1 MSDFDGVAAFPHSS
15 RVPILSA
22 AGACSGPVSHCVLRA
37 PVLAPWG
44 RQLGFSVMT
53 NDAKP
58 AESLLPYERWTEDAM
73 REVALR
79 ALEHVGEHG
88 LPGEHHFYLTFR
100 TDAPG
105 VQIPGHLKARY
116 PEEMTIV
123 IQHQFWDL
131 KVDRVKGEVSVGLSF
146 GGVPARLVVPIASMT
161 AFWDPHVRIGLRFG
175 PQEAEEAEGEDAA
188 AEPAPFPAREPA
200 AAEAEA
206 EAPAEAPEAPAQV
219 VSLDAFRRR
228 PQRD

>member
-1 MSDFDGVAAFPHSS
+1 
-15 RVPILSA
+15 
-22 AGACSGPVSHCVLRA
+22 
-37 PVLAPWG
+37 
-44 RQLGFSVMT
+44 MT

-58 AESLLPYERWTEDAM
+58 VESLLPYERWTEDAM

-79 ALEHVGEHG
+79 ALEYAGAHG

-100 TDAPG
+100 TDKPG
-105 VQIPGHLKARY
+105 VAIPGHLKARY

-131 KVDRVKGEVSVGLSF
+131 KVDRAAELVSIGLSF
-146 GGVPARLVVPIASMT
+146 GGVPAKLVVPIAAMT

-175 PQEAEEAEGEDAA
+175 PPEVGEEEGSALAPFIGQEAGTY
-188 AEPAPFPAREPA
+188 P
-200 AAEAEA
+200 
-206 EAPAEAPEAPAQV
+206 EAPPADDAPAGTAPEAPAQV

-228 PQRD
+228 PARD